1 MEEQQITKQKVELF
15 ARRFGETE
23 KMKEGYRK
31 LAYHAAIPLVLTPEL
46 VHYLRVEFLLDE
58 VPWEAEADLLLS
70 DLCSQ
75 VGYELYAIE
84 TEVRAYLLAEMKED
98 KYKDLMPAGRS
109 AAVAKVLMSY
119 VDELKRLNPEQ
130 RQKEIQAQRWA
141 ALGFM
146 GEAGCQKMVEEM
158 LAQFVES
165 GGMMDRSTVRAE
177 FARLAQI
184 TEEMAAQLANH
195 DQFLALM
202 AVVNRSI
209 RDPDSVTREEGQ
221 RVFSV
226 AGQNVRLP
234 SAILPQ
240 QLVILD
246 ACQNASGLP
255 DLKTF
260 EFEVAEYRD
269 GELVRSHPPLQQSD
283 YEFEVATIAI
293 IRPEIGNKPVPFAR
307 PPGKG
312 GKKPP
317 GKNFRIERR
326 QVEGFQYV
334 EPLSSEIALALVKVP
349 GGEFAMGAPES
360 ELESYDDERP
370 VHQVKVREF
379 YMGKYAV
386 TQAQWRF
393 VAESIAQVNIELD
406 PDPSGFKGDDLP
418 VEQVSWFDAIEF
430 CDRLSAYTGRE
441 YRLPTEAEWEY
452 ACRGGTTTAFHFGE
466 TIDAEVANY
475 RAQDWTVKENTYP
488 GKYGPG
494 RLGEFREKTIAVGS
508 LKAANEFGLHD
519 MHGNVWEW
527 CMDHWHDNYEGA
539 PIDGSAW
546 VESDREKDADRLL
559 RGGSWVNDPR
569 FCRSACR
576 DLFSPDNRYNNLGF
590 RLVSS
595 MSVPARILP

>member
-84 TEVRAYLLAEMKED
+84 TEVRAYLLEEMKED
-98 KYKDLMPAGRS
+98 KYKDLMPEGRS

-119 VDELKRLNPEQ
+119 VDELKRLNPER

-146 GEAGCQKMVEEM
+146 GEAGCQKMVEQM
-158 LAQFVES
+158 LAQFVAS
-165 GGMMDRSTVRAE
+165 GASGDRSTIRAE

-184 TEEMAAQLANH
+184 TEEMAAQLAAH
-195 DQFLALM
+195 PQFLELM
-202 AVVNRSI
+202 EVVNRSI

-234 SAILPQ
+234 NAILPP

-246 ACQNASGLP
+246 ACQSDLDVP
-255 DLKTF
+255 ELKTF
-260 EFEVAEYRD
+260 EFEVAEYRSD
-269 GELVRSHPPLQQSD
+269 NSDRYPLSWRQVEYQ
-283 YEFEVATIAI
+283 FEVATIEI
-293 IRPEIGNKPVPFAR
+293 TRPWTGLTR
-307 PPGKG
+307 PLGKG
-312 GKKPP
+312 ARKPP

-326 QVEGFQYV
+326 QVEGLQYV
-334 EPLSSEIALALVKVP
+334 EPFSAEVAMALVKVP

-360 ELESYDDERP
+360 ELESGDRERP

-418 VEQVSWFDAIEF
+418 VEKVSWFDAVEF
-430 CDRLSAYTGRE
+430 CDRLSRHTNRE

-452 ACRGGTTTAFHFGE
+452 ACRGNTTTPFHFGE

-475 RAQDWTVKENTYP
+475 DAKNYDAYGL
-488 GKYGPG
+488 GKKGAY
-494 RLGEFREKTIAVGS
+494 RNKTIAVGS
-508 LKAANEFGLHD
+508 LKAANEYGLHD
-519 MHGNVWEW
+519 MHGNVLEW
-527 CMDHWHDNYEGA
+527 CMDHWHDNYYEA
-539 PIDGSAW
+539 PPDGSAW

-559 RGGSWVNDPR
+559 RGGSWDLDPR
-569 FCRSACR
+569 YCRSAYR
-576 DLFSPDNRYNNLGF
+576 GHFSPDIRDNGLGF

>member
-23 KMKEGYRK
+23 AMKQGYRK

-46 VHYLRVEFLLDE
+46 VHYLRVEFLADE

-98 KYKDLMPAGRS
+98 EYKDLMPEGRS
-109 AAVAKVLMSY
+109 AAVAKLLMSY
-119 VDELKRLNPEQ
+119 VDELKRLNPER

-146 GEAGCQKMVEEM
+146 GEVGCQQMVEEM

-165 GGMMDRSTVRAE
+165 GGMMDRSTIRAE

-184 TEEMAAQLANH
+184 TEEMAAQLAAH
-195 DQFLALM
+195 PQFLELM
-202 AVVNRSI
+202 EVVNRSI

-234 SAILPQ
+234 NAILPH

-246 ACQNASGLP
+246 ACQSALGIP
-255 DLKTF
+255 ELKTF
-260 EFEVAEYRD
+260 DFEVAEYR
-269 GELVRSHPPLQQSD
+269 EEKLVRSHPPLQPAD
-283 YEFEVATIAI
+283 YEFEVATIAL
-293 IRPEIGNKPVPFAR
+293 VP
-307 PPGKG
+307 PP
-312 GKKPP
+312 KKSKSQQPTL
-317 GKNFRIERR
+317 KINRR
-326 QVEGFQYV
+326 TVQGTQYV
-334 EPLSSEIALALVKVP
+334 ETLAAELVLELVKLP
-349 GGEFAMGAPES
+349 GGKFSMGAPEE
-360 ELESYDDERP
+360 ELGSYSWEKPDHEVTLP
-370 VHQVKVREF
+370 SF

-386 TQAQWRF
+386 TQEQWRF
-393 VAESIAQVNIELD
+393 VAESIAQVNIELN
-406 PDPSGFKGDDLP
+406 PNPSHFEGDDLP

-475 RAQDWTVKENTYP
+475 RAQDWTYEEKVYP
-488 GKYGPG
+488 GIYGSG

-508 LKAANEFGLHD
+508 LNAANEFGIHD

-539 PIDGSAW
+539 LIDGSAW
-546 VESDREKDADRLL
+546 VESDGDKDAKRLL
-559 RGGSWVNDPR
+559 RGGSWDVVPWV
-569 FCRSACR
+569 CRSAYR
-576 DLFSPDNRYNNLGF
+576 GHVSPDDRSDGLGF

-595 MSVPARILP
+595 MSVPARTLQ